1 MLLMNNPLPTEIL
14 IATHNAGKLREFQN
28 LLSGFPF
35 ALRSLRDFPHVAEV
49 IESGSSFAENAVLK
63 ARDYSKQTGLWTLA
77 DDSGLEVE
85 ALGGAPGIFSARYG
99 GEGATDAE
107 RMSKL
112 LSELSRTNDATRR
125 ARFVCVIAL
134 TDAASAQVK
143 TFTGT
148 CEGRIA
154 EEPRGSGGFGYDP
167 IFIPDG
173 YAESF
178 GELPPA
184 IKQLISHRARALKA
198 ARAFLLDGFPR
209 LA

>member
-1 MLLMNNPLPTEIL
+1 MNNPLPTEIL

-35 ALRSLRDFPHVAEV
+35 ALRSLRDFPSVAEV
-49 IESGSSFAENAVLK
+49 IESGNSFAENAVLK
-63 ARDYSKQTGLWTLA
+63 AREYSEHTGLWTLA

-85 ALGGAPGIFSARYG
+85 ALGGVPGIYSARYG
-99 GEGATDAE
+99 GDGATAAE
-107 RMSKL
+107 RMNKL
-112 LSELSRTNDATRR
+112 LSELSRTGDATRR

-134 TDAASAQVK
+134 TDSASAQVK

-154 EEPRGSGGFGYDP
+154 DEPRGSGGFGYDP

-173 YAESF
+173 YTESF
-178 GELPPA
+178 GELSPK
-184 IKQLISHRARALKA
+184 IKQEISHRARALKS
-198 ARAFLLDGFPR
+198 ARAFLLEGFPG